1 MIKINEIAFI
11 GYPVTDVKRARDF
24 YENVLR
30 LVPAKLVQELDG
42 MPGKCWIE
50 YEVGNVAFAISNAWE
65 PSGRSGPSVAF
76 EVQNL
81 AESVAHLK
89 EARVTFIEEN
99 IDMPACS
106 SALIADPTATPFLFT
121 NANTDLRQQAA
132 QARAYREDLLRS
144 GDRSHV
150 PTRRAPTRLLQI

>member
-11 GYPVTDVKRARDF
+11 GYPVTDIKRARDF
-24 YENVLR
+24 YENVLQ
-30 LVPAKLVQELDG
+30 LVPAKVVQELEG
-42 MPGKCWIE
+42 MPGKSWIE

-65 PSGRSGPSVAF
+65 PSGQSGPSVAF

-89 EARVTFIEEN
+89 KAGVTFIKEN

-106 SALIADPTATPFLFT
+106 SALIADPDG
-121 NANTDLRQQAA
+121 NAIFIHKRK
-132 QARAYREDLLRS
+132 S
-144 GDRSHV
+144 
-150 PTRRAPTRLLQI
+150 